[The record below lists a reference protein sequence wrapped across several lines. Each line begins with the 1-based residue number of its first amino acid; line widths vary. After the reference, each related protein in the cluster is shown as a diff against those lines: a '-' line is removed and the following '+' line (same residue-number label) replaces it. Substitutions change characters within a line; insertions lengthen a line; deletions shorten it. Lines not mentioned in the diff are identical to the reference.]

1 MKVSV
6 IVVAAGTGSRF
17 GYERNKLFYPL
28 CGEPVLAH
36 TLRHIFAA
44 RSVSEVVIVHSRVD
58 EKEIR
63 RLVDDLH
70 PIQPVRYALGGAE
83 REDSVYN
90 GLMADRYA
98 YPVIIGHEGAGVVVE
113 VGEGVTSVKVGDR
126 VTAETTLTA
135 CGTCEYCR
143 KGETNMCAHR
153 KGLGS
158 AADGYFAN
166 YCVASAQYCHKL
178 ADDLSFEEGALAE
191 PFACV
196 VHAVSNL
203 THPYPGDL
211 VLVVGPG
218 PMGQMVAAL
227 AKACGCVVVM
237 SGITGDEER
246 LRFARE
252 NYGIQH
258 TVNSQETDLKAY
270 LEELSEGRG
279 ADFVYECTGTLPGID
294 CALDCCKRKGT
305 FVAIGM
311 NMGKVPIDYY
321 NVIYKKEITI
331 QGDKST
337 STVTWA
343 RTLRILNGKCVD
355 LKPLITDV
363 IPMSQWLS
371 GYEKFR
377 KGKAMKVVMH
387 PWDD

>member
-1 MKVSV
+1 MNGIMKEFPGENGTFFRTNLPEPTPGPGQVKIKV
-6 IVVAAGTGSRF
+6 MAASI
-17 GYERNKLFYPL
+17 
-28 CGEPVLAH
+28 CSSDIH
-36 TLRHIFAA
+36 
-44 RSVSEVVIVHSRVD
+44 
-58 EKEIR
+58 
-63 RLVDDLH
+63 
-70 PIQPVRYALGGAE
+70 AL
-83 REDSVYN
+83 YN

-166 YCVASAQYCHKL
+166 YCIASAQYCHKL

-270 LEELSEGRG
+270 LEEFSEGRG
-279 ADFVYECTGTLPGID
+279 ADFVYECTGTVPGID

-363 IPMSQWLS
+363 LPMSQWLS

-377 KGKAMKVVMH
+377 KGKAMKVVLH

>member
-1 MKVSV
+1 MNA
-6 IVVAAGTGSRF
+6 IVKEFPGQEGT
-17 GYERNKLFYPL
+17 FYRTNLP
-28 CGEPVLAH
+28 EPVPGPGQVK
-36 TLRHIFAA
+36 IKVMAA
-44 RSVSEVVIVHSRVD
+44 SICASDIH
-58 EKEIR
+58 
-63 RLVDDLH
+63 
-70 PIQPVRYALGGAE
+70 AL
-83 REDSVYN
+83 YN
-90 GLMADRYA
+90 GLMADRYR

-113 VGEGVTSVKVGDR
+113 VGEGVEDIRVGDR
-126 VTAETTLTA
+126 VTAETTLTS

-143 KGETNMCAHR
+143 KGETNMCASR

-166 YCVASAQYCHKL
+166 YCIASAKYCHKL

-196 VHAVSNL
+196 VHAVCNL
-203 THPYPGDL
+203 THPMAGDL

-227 AKACGCVVVM
+227 AKASGCVVVI
-237 SGITGDEER
+237 SGINGDEER

-270 LEELSEGRG
+270 LEALSDGRG
-279 ADFVYECTGTLPGID
+279 ADYVYDCTGAVPGI
-294 CALDCCKRKGT
+294 LSGLNCCKCKGT

-311 NMGKVPIDYY
+311 NMGNIPLDYY
-321 NVIYKKEITI
+321 NIVYKKEITI

-343 RTLRILNGKCVD
+343 RTLRIMNGKCVD
-355 LKPLITDV
+355 LKPLISEV
-363 IPMSQWLS
+363 IPMSKWKE
-371 GYEKFR
+371 GYETFR
-377 KGKAMKVVMH
+377 KAKGMKVIMH
-387 PWDD
+387 PWEDETIG